1 MQYILTE
8 EEYNNLIP
16 KNEVDELI
24 KKLDKANKRILEMT
38 TSGKCLL
45 EAGSYCDYCPI
56 NVLKLDTCIKYPQR
70 HSK

>member
-38 TSGKCLL
+38 TSGN
-45 EAGSYCDYCPI
+45 AY
-56 NVLKLDTCIKYPQR
+56 
-70 HSK
+70 